1 MTGTDADAFSALRE
15 KAHFWRVEEG
25 QFERLF

>member
-15 KAHFWRVEEG
+15 KARFWAVNEG
-25 QFERLF
+25 KIEALS